1 LKLEKVAVVGAGEMG
16 HGIAEVFALAG
27 LPVSLIDVKQD
38 ILERA
43 KSRIADSLKHMA
55 SRGRIRPEQVDQVL
69 SRISTYTSMEE
80 GARGADLAIEA
91 VPERIDVKSQVL
103 KGLEATLSPDA
114 VIGTNT
120 SSILIS
126 ELSQF
131 LSRKDRFLGTHFFN
145 PPVVMKL
152 VEVVKGPETSDATV
166 DAVVELMKSI
176 GKVPVRVK
184 DSVGFIVNRIEGP
197 ELLYFCL
204 LVDRGLAKP
213 SEVDAFF
220 RSQGLPMGPYELMD
234 YVGLDVVQELL
245 KYYAAKLSKDY
256 GKCRTI
262 GDLVSK
268 GYLGMKAGRGFYEWE
283 GGKAKIDLSR
293 QTDKVGLLD
302 VMLLEV
308 NEAVK
313 LLEEGVASPDDIETA
328 VKLGLNRP
336 FGPITVAKTL
346 TSSEAREKLE
356 AMSKDFD
363 CEVFAPAR
371 SIRDGRLREAI
382 EGRLQP
388 AQPKPESTQPQ
399 APQPAPISG
408 GTPYGDYKN
417 LRVTKVGD
425 RVLRIAL
432 NRPKLNLMNVEL
444 LEELGAVLDKVKG
457 DPEVFV
463 VLITGE
469 GGTFSAGADLSA
481 YVADV
486 VQFSEFSRVGE
497 RTFRKIVELPKI
509 TVAEIKGYALG
520 GGLELALSCDIR
532 LATPDATL
540 GFPEVTLGILPGWG
554 GTQRLPRLIGMSRAM
569 ELILTGRR
577 ISGKEA
583 HDIGLVAS
591 LLGQDPD
598 GEAVKY
604 AESLATNSA
613 PIAARFAKML
623 VNKASEVPEDVGLEM
638 ESTAFGILF
647 GTQDMKEGVSA
658 LLQKRKPNFRGK

>member
-1 LKLEKVAVVGAGEMG
+1 MG
-16 HGIAEVFALAG
+16 HGIAEVLALAG
-27 LPVSLIDVKQD
+27 IQVTLIDVKRE
-38 ILERA
+38 ILDGA
-43 KSRIADSLKHMA
+43 KARIADSLNHLA
-55 SRGRIRPEQVDQVL
+55 SRGRLRPEQVEQVL
-69 SRISTYTSMEE
+69 SRISASTSIAE
-80 GARGADLAIEA
+80 GAKGADIAIEA

-103 KGLEATLSPDA
+103 KELESALSPDA
-114 VIGTNT
+114 VISTNT

-126 ELSQF
+126 DLSQF
-131 LSRKDRFLGTHFFN
+131 LARRDRFLGTHFFN

-152 VEVVKGPETSDATV
+152 VEVVKGPETSDAVV
-166 DAVVELMKSI
+166 DAVMDLMRSA

-184 DSVGFIVNRIEGP
+184 DSVGFVVNRIEGP

-204 LVDRGLAKP
+204 LADRGIAKP
-213 SEVDAFF
+213 SEIDAFF

-234 YVGLDVVQELL
+234 YVGLDVVNDLM

-262 GDLVSK
+262 GDLVSR
-268 GYLGMKAGRGFYEWE
+268 GYLGMKAGRGFYEWS
-283 GGKAKIDLSR
+283 GGKAKMDLSG

-356 AMSKDFD
+356 AMAKEFD
-363 CEVFAPAR
+363 CGVFAPAK
-371 SIRDGRLREAI
+371 SIAEGKLRDAV
-382 EGRLQP
+382 EGRLAPPPPPQP
-388 AQPKPESTQPQ
+388 AAPQPQ
-399 APQPAPISG
+399 APSSAPAR
-408 GTPYGDYKN
+408 PYGEYRN
-417 LRVTKVGD
+417 LLVSKVSD

-432 NRPKLNLMNVEL
+432 NRPKLNLMSPEL
-444 LEELGAVLDKVKG
+444 LDELGSVLDRVRD

-469 GGTFSAGADLSA
+469 GGNFSAGADLSA
-481 YVADV
+481 YVADSI
-486 VQFSEFSRVGE
+486 QFSDFSRRGE

-532 LATPDATL
+532 LATPDATV

-554 GTQRLPRLIGMSRAM
+554 GTQRLPRLVGMSRAM

-577 ISGKEA
+577 ISGKDA
-583 HDIGLVAS
+583 HEMGLVAS
-591 LLGQDPD
+591 LLGGDPD
-598 GEAVKY
+598 GEAIKY
-604 AESLATNSA
+604 AESIATGSA

-647 GTQDMKEGVSA
+647 GTQDVKEGFSA
-658 LLQKRKPNFRGK
+658 LFQKRKPAFKGK